1 MADPA
6 GKKTSDK
13 KLTYLSG
20 RNDMAMLLRQPLLLV
35 TILLVF
41 ILLFIFVM
49 LPIFNVFKLGGTD
62 GNNQFSFSNLT
73 GILSSPGQRRTFF
86 NSMLL
91 GFIVAVIA
99 TAIGYLFAFAVTRT
113 EIRGKRFFK
122 AIATLPIISPPFI
135 LSLSIIFLFGRQ
147 GFITRGLLGIRDFD
161 VYGIHSLI
169 VVQSI
174 SFFPVAYL
182 TLSGILESID
192 DSVED
197 AAYSLGATRGR
208 IFRTVTLPLS
218 MPGLISAMLLV
229 FIQSMEDFSNP
240 AVIAGDFSTLSV
252 EAYRIITG
260 MYDLHK
266 GSMMAIILL
275 LPTVAAYLL
284 QKYWM
289 RKKSF
294 VTVTGK
300 PTQKRR
306 KLHEKHIVY
315 PLFAACAC
323 VAAFI
328 ILLYG
333 TALTGALVKTWGVD
347 YELTL
352 FHFEF
357 VLSMGGDALW
367 NSVKLAV
374 YAAPLGGVLG
384 IIIAY
389 LTVRVRFYGK
399 RVMEV
404 VSLLTFAIPGTVLG
418 IGYISSFN
426 QAPFLLTGTAVILVA
441 AFVFRNIPVAIESG
455 SATLLQID
463 RSIEEASSISGAS
476 SGYSFRRITLPLL
489 RNAFFSGLV
498 YAFVRAMTAVSAII
512 FLVSPRWPLA
522 TSKIFSLFE
531 ASRYSDAAAY
541 VTIMI
546 VIILVAIGII
556 NLLVGFLLAPRAKAP
571 KNEEVRSAVRVF
583 QKGGFEHE

>member
-1 MADPA
+1 
-6 GKKTSDK
+6 
-13 KLTYLSG
+13 
-20 RNDMAMLLRQPLLLV
+20 
-35 TILLVF
+35 
-41 ILLFIFVM
+41 
-49 LPIFNVFKLGGTD
+49 
-62 GNNQFSFSNLT
+62 
-73 GILSSPGQRRTFF
+73 
-86 NSMLL
+86 
-91 GFIVAVIA
+91 
-99 TAIGYLFAFAVTRT
+99 
-113 EIRGKRFFK
+113 
-122 AIATLPIISPPFI
+122 
-135 LSLSIIFLFGRQ
+135 
-147 GFITRGLLGIRDFD
+147 
-161 VYGIHSLI
+161 
-169 VVQSI
+169 
-174 SFFPVAYL
+174 
-182 TLSGILESID
+182 
-192 DSVED
+192 
-197 AAYSLGATRGR
+197 
-208 IFRTVTLPLS
+208 
-218 MPGLISAMLLV
+218 
-229 FIQSMEDFSNP
+229 MEDFSNP

-266 GSMMAIILL
+266 GSMMAIVLL

-315 PLFAACAC
+315 PLFAACVC
-323 VAAFI
+323 VSAFI

-333 TALTGALVKTWGVD
+333 TALTGALVKTWGVN
-347 YELTL
+347 YEFTL
-352 FHFEF
+352 SHFEF
-357 VLSMGGDALW
+357 VLSMGSDALW
-367 NSVKLAV
+367 NSVRLAV

-404 VSLLTFAIPGTVLG
+404 VSLLTFAVPGTVLG

-426 QAPFLLTGTAVILVA
+426 QKPLLLTGTALILVA

-455 SATLLQID
+455 AATLLQID
-463 RSIEEASSISGAS
+463 RSIEEASAISGAG

-546 VIILVAIGII
+546 VIILVSIGII

-571 KNEEVRSAVRVF
+571 KQEEIQKAVFAF

>member
-6 GKKTSDK
+6 KKKDLGK
-13 KLTYLSG
+13 KLTHLSG
-20 RNDMAMLLRQPLLLV
+20 RNDMAMLFRQPLLLF
-35 TILLVF
+35 TIILVF
-41 ILLFIFVM
+41 FLLFIFVM
-49 LPIFNVFKLGGTD
+49 LPIFNVFRMGSTD
-62 GNNQFSFSNLT
+62 GNNHFSLSNLT
-73 GILSSPGQRRTFF
+73 AILSSPGQRRTFF

-91 GFIVAVIA
+91 GLIVAVIA
-99 TAIGYLFAFAVTRT
+99 TLIGYLFAFTVTRT
-113 EIRGKRFFK
+113 EVRGKRFFK
-122 AIATLPIISPPFI
+122 AIATLPIVSPPFI

-182 TLSGILESID
+182 TLCGILESID

-197 AAYSLGATRGR
+197 AAYSLGAGRGR

-218 MPGLISAMLLV
+218 LPGIISAMLLV

-260 MYDLHK
+260 MYDLHR
-266 GSMMAIILL
+266 GSMMAIVLL

-315 PLFAACAC
+315 PLFAACVC
-323 VAAFI
+323 VSAFI

-333 TALTGALVKTWGVD
+333 TALTGALVKTWGVN

-352 FHFEF
+352 SHFAF
-357 VLSMGGDALW
+357 VFSMGSDALW

-374 YAAPLGGVLG
+374 YAAPVGGVLG

-404 VSLLTFAIPGTVLG
+404 VSLLTFAVPGTVLG
-418 IGYISSFN
+418 IGYVSSFN
-426 QAPFLLTGTAVILVA
+426 QKPLLLTGTAFILVA

-455 SATLLQID
+455 TATLLQID

-498 YAFVRAMTAVSAII
+498 YAFVRAMTAVSTII

-546 VIILVAIGII
+546 VIILVSIGII

-571 KNEEVRSAVRVF
+571 KSGEIQKAVLVF
-583 QKGGFEHE
+583 QNGGVKHE

>member
-1 MADPA
+1 MADSA
-6 GKKTSDK
+6 GKKVLEK
-13 KLTYLSG
+13 KLTHLSG
-20 RNDMAMLLRQPLLLV
+20 RNDMAMLIRQPLLLGV
-35 TILLVF
+35 ILLVF
-41 ILLFIFVM
+41 VLLFIFVM
-49 LPIFNVFKLGGTD
+49 LPIFNVFRMGSTD
-62 GNNQFSFSNLT
+62 GNNHFSLSNLT
-73 GILSSPGQRRTFF
+73 SILGSPGQRRTFF

-91 GFIVAVIA
+91 GLIVAVIA
-99 TAIGYLFAFAVTRT
+99 TLIGYLFAFTVTRT
-113 EIRGKRFFK
+113 EVRGKRFFK
-122 AIATLPIISPPFI
+122 AIATLPIVSPPFI

-182 TLSGILESID
+182 TLCGILESID

-197 AAYSLGATRGR
+197 AAYSLGAGRGR

-218 MPGLISAMLLV
+218 LPGIISAMLLV

-266 GSMMAIILL
+266 GSMMAIVLL

-306 KLHEKHIVY
+306 KLHERYIVY
-315 PLFAACAC
+315 PLFAACVC
-323 VAAFI
+323 VSAFI

-333 TALTGALVKTWGVD
+333 TALTGALVKTWGVN
-347 YELTL
+347 YEFTL
-352 FHFEF
+352 SHFAF
-357 VLSMGGDALW
+357 VFSMGSDALW

-374 YAAPLGGVLG
+374 YAAPAGGVLG

-389 LTVRVRFYGK
+389 LTVRVRFHGK

-404 VSLLTFAIPGTVLG
+404 VSLLTFAVPGTVLG
-418 IGYISSFN
+418 IGYVSSFN
-426 QAPFLLTGTAVILVA
+426 QKPLLLTGTAFILVA

-463 RSIEEASSISGAS
+463 RSIEEASSISGAN

-556 NLLVGFLLAPRAKAP
+556 NFLVGFLLAPRAKAP
-571 KNEEVRSAVRVF
+571 KSEEIQKAVLVF
-583 QKGGFEHE
+583 QNGGVEHE

>member
-1 MADPA
+1 MA
-6 GKKTSDK
+6 K
-13 KLTYLSG
+13 KLTHLSG
-20 RNDMAMLLRQPLLLV
+20 RNDMAMLLRQPLLLA
-35 TILLVF
+35 TILLTF
-41 ILLFIFVM
+41 LMLLVFVM
-49 LPIFNVFKLGGTD
+49 LPIFNVFRMGTTD
-62 GNNQFSFSNLT
+62 SEGRFTIGNFIS
-73 GILSSPGQRRTFF
+73 ILAASSERETFF
-86 NSMLL
+86 NSMKL
-91 GFIVAVIA
+91 GLVVAIIA
-99 TAIGYLFAFAVTRT
+99 TAMGYLFAFAITRT
-113 EIRGKRFFK
+113 EIRGKGFFK

-147 GFITRGLLGIRDFD
+147 GLITRGLLGIRNSD
-161 VYGIHSLI
+161 VYGMHSLI
-169 VVQSI
+169 VVQSL

-197 AAYSLGATRGR
+197 AAYSLGATRGH

-218 MPGLISAMLLV
+218 LPGVISAMLLV

-240 AVIAGDFSTLSV
+240 AVIAGGFSTLSV

-260 MYDLHK
+260 MYDLHR

-315 PLFAACAC
+315 PLFIACSLI
-323 VAAFI
+323 AAFV

-333 TALTGALVKTWGVD
+333 TALMGAMVKTWGLN

-352 FHFEF
+352 SHFAF
-357 VLSMGGDALW
+357 VLSMGRDGLL
-367 NSVKLAV
+367 NSIWLAV
-374 YAAPLGGVLG
+374 FAAPIGGIFG
-384 IIIAY
+384 MIIAY
-389 LTVRVRFYGK
+389 LTTRVRFFG
-399 RVMEV
+399 RRAMEV
-404 VSLLTFAIPGTVLG
+404 ISLLTFAIPGTVLG

-426 QAPFLLTGTAVILVA
+426 QKPLLFTGTAFILVA
-441 AFVFRNIPVAIESG
+441 AFVFRNMPVAIESG
-455 SATLLQID
+455 TATLLQID
-463 RSIEEASSISGAS
+463 KSIEEASSISGAS

-512 FLVSPRWPLA
+512 FLVSPRWSLA

-546 VIILVAIGII
+546 LIILVAIGII
-556 NLLVGFLLAPRAKAP
+556 NLLVKIILAPRARVPRKEEIEKALNTFAP
-571 KNEEVRSAVRVF
+571 QN
-583 QKGGFEHE
+583 GGQSHG